1 MTDARVIRSRGN
13 RRDFLKTSAAAVAAG
28 AYGLSW
34 WPARAAGDVP
44 LEYDGSKFQ
53 LKAPEPNPKSGGTLR
68 IGVSMRPPHF
78 DIHQSGTINT
88 LAAMTV
94 MFDNLV
100 RRDPRDG
107 QTIIPD
113 LAQSWEIAEDGKS
126 YTFHLRQGVEFHDG
140 AELTS
145 EDVKATFDRIRKP
158 PKGISIPRSVLFR
171 AVDEIA
177 APDKYTVQFKL
188 AEPRPIDFIMGAIA
202 SGWNVIVRKKTLED
216 NNYDLKKVR
225 VYPGTGPFLPG
236 KFVETESWEMTKNKN
251 YWNKGLP
258 YLDGVTFYHALPFST
273 ELGSAVL
280 SGRVDYIRITD
291 PVTWRK
297 AKETPG
303 MSVARYN
310 QSVIQGVWLNSKRKP
325 FDDPRMRR
333 AFHLAFNRPALIEV
347 VKDVTPMQVGGFI
360 YPFSK
365 WATPKPELFERVGY
379 EADTT
384 AAIKEARGLLTA
396 AGHPDGFKDLDFL
409 VRDVPSFKL
418 WSQAIQ
424 AMLQEGLGIDC
435 KLRTVVES
443 VWFDDTQNGHFD
455 LAIGAIVSTLLDPSD
470 YFNAWYR
477 TGGPQNYS
485 FWDEEK
491 FNALTDQI
499 DREVDPEKRLALVR
513 QAEQIM
519 EQNPPVL
526 PVAWEQIN
534 DVWYNY
540 VKGLNPANYFGVYD
554 VGRQDTVWLDKT

>member
-1 MTDARVIRSRGN
+1 MIDPHAKRPWGN
-13 RRDFLKTSAAAVAAG
+13 RRDLLRTGAAVAG

-34 WPARAAGDVP
+34 LPAWAAAEIP
-44 LEYDGSKFQ
+44 AAFDGSKFQ
-53 LKAPEPNPKSGGTLR
+53 LEAPEPNPKSGGVLR
-68 IGVSMRPPHF
+68 VGITMRPPHF

-88 LAAMTV
+88 LGAMAV

-107 QTIIPD
+107 RTIIPD
-113 LAQSWEIAEDGKS
+113 LAQGWDIAKDGKT
-126 YTFHLRQGVEFHDG
+126 YTFFLRKGVAFHDG

-145 EDVKATFDRIRKP
+145 ADVKATFDRIRKP
-158 PKGISIPRSVLFR
+158 PAGINIPRSVLFR

-177 APDKYTVQFKL
+177 TPDKYTVQFKL
-188 AEPRPIDFIMGAIA
+188 AEPRPVDFIMAAIA
-202 SGWNVIVRKKTLED
+202 SGWNVIVRKQTLED
-216 NNYDLKKVR
+216 NHYDLKRVR
-225 VYPGTGPFLPG
+225 VYPGTGPFVPG
-236 KFVETESWEMTKNKN
+236 KYVENESWEMHKNKN

-280 SGRVDYIRITD
+280 AGRVDYIRITD

-297 AKETPG
+297 AKATPG

-310 QSVIQGVWLNSKRKP
+310 QSVIQGVWLNAKRKP
-325 FDDPRMRR
+325 FDDPRVRR

-365 WATPKPELFERVGY
+365 WATPKPELFKEIGY
-379 EADTT
+379 QEDTT
-384 AAIKEARGLLTA
+384 AALKEARALLVA
-396 AGHPDGFKDLDFL
+396 AGHPEGFQGLDFV

-424 AMLQEGLGIDC
+424 AMLKEGINVDC

-443 VWFDDTQNGHFD
+443 VWFDDTQNGHYD

-485 FWDEEK
+485 FWDNEK

-499 DREVDPEKRLALVR
+499 DREIDPAKRLALVR
-513 QAEQIM
+513 QAEAIM

-526 PVAWEQIN
+526 PIAWEQIN
-534 DVWYNY
+534 DVWYSY
-540 VKGLNPANYFGVYD
+540 VKGLNPTNFFGVYD
-554 VGRQDTVWLDKT
+554 IGRQDTVWLDKA

>member
-1 MTDARVIRSRGN
+1 MTDPRDIRSWGN
-13 RRDFLKTSAAAVAAG
+13 RRDFLKTSAAMAAG

-34 WPARAAGDVP
+34 LPALAAEEIP

-53 LKAPEPNPKSGGTLR
+53 LKAPEPNPKSGGVLR
-68 IGVSMRPPHF
+68 IGVTMRPPHF

-94 MFDNLV
+94 MFDNLI

-113 LAQSWEIAEDGKS
+113 LAESWEIAKDGKT
-126 YTFHLRQGVEFHDG
+126 YTFHLRKGVEFHDG
-140 AELTS
+140 AELSS

-158 PKGISIPRSVLFR
+158 PKGVSIPRSVLFR

-177 APDKYTVQFKL
+177 VPDKYTVQFKL
-188 AEPRPIDFIMGAIA
+188 AEPRPVDFIMAAIA

-236 KFVETESWEMTKNKN
+236 KFVETESWEMTKNNN

-310 QSVIQGVWLNSKRKP
+310 QSVI
-325 FDDPRMRR
+325 
-333 AFHLAFNRPALIEV
+333 
-347 VKDVTPMQVGGFI
+347 
-360 YPFSK
+360 
-365 WATPKPELFERVGY
+365 
-379 EADTT
+379 
-384 AAIKEARGLLTA
+384 
-396 AGHPDGFKDLDFL
+396 
-409 VRDVPSFKL
+409 
-418 WSQAIQ
+418 
-424 AMLQEGLGIDC
+424 
-435 KLRTVVES
+435 
-443 VWFDDTQNGHFD
+443 
-455 LAIGAIVSTLLDPSD
+455 
-470 YFNAWYR
+470 
-477 TGGPQNYS
+477 
-485 FWDEEK
+485 
-491 FNALTDQI
+491 
-499 DREVDPEKRLALVR
+499 
-513 QAEQIM
+513 
-519 EQNPPVL
+519 
-526 PVAWEQIN
+526 
-534 DVWYNY
+534 
-540 VKGLNPANYFGVYD
+540 
-554 VGRQDTVWLDKT
+554 